1 MSWALEMLKQ
11 KLLSVGVLLG
21 FLLKIKEEGKK
32 KTGME
37 RGKLIKV
44 L

>member
-11 KLLSVGVLLG
+11 KLLSVVVLLG
-21 FLLKIKEEGKK
+21 FLLKIKEEEKK
-32 KTGME
+32 PGMK